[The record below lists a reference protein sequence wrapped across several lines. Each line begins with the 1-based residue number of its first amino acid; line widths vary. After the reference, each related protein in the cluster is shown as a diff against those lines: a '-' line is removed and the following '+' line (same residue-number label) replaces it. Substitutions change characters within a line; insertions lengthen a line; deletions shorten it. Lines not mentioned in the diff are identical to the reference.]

1 MKSMLIRCIAVLVM
15 IGAAGSARSMP
26 IDFNFSFTD
35 TANGAGDV
43 TGIIRGLFD
52 DTSNQ
57 QATSVEVLS
66 VTGGFGVGEYVG
78 NPSDNSFDVA
88 GGLITSF
95 IFFVF
100 GNGNTSP
107 AVTCCSL
114 RLSSSS
120 LVGLTN
126 EPDRLLATRDAL
138 NSLAVTPVPV
148 PVPAPATLALFG
160 LGLAG
165 LGWVRRKKA

>member
-1 MKSMLIRCIAVLVM
+1 MKSMLIRCIAFLVM
-15 IGAAGSARSMP
+15 VGAAGSARSMP

-78 NPSDNSFDVA
+78 NPIDNSFNVA

-95 IFFVF
+95 NFLVF
-100 GNGNTSP
+100 GIGNTSP

-114 RLSSSS
+114 VLSDFN

-126 EPDRLLATRDAL
+126 SSAAFLSTSAAL
-138 NSLAVTPVPV
+138 NSLAFTPVPV
-148 PVPAPATLALFG
+148 PATLALFG